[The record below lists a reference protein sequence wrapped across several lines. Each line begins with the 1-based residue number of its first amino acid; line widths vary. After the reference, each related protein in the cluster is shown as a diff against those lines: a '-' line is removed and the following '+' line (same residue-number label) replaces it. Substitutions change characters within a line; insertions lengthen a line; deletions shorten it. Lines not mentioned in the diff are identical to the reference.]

1 LSDFDLTRGFV
12 GDAPGQDLGRVLGRL
27 TIRDLQI
34 LVGARVLPLLPSDS
48 RDNRQMLEAAAG
60 RILQDRATELFTSG
74 EVRKT
79 FLRNLDPGKL
89 EELRERLRG
98 CSIDP
103 GDAKA
108 DIELLGEQ
116 CVWKV
121 AAGFFGLD
129 AEEMA
134 AAAAVPLIEQL
145 QPVFPLFEYQRSV
158 VRRTYSIVGSGHGR
172 TLIHMPTGAGKT
184 RTAMHLVSRILNEN
198 EPCVVVWLAV
208 SRELL
213 DQAAETFETAWSTL
227 GNRSVTL
234 QRFWGKTSKDPVVED
249 GLLIAGL
256 AKLYAW
262 SQRKPAE
269 FMSFCARVRLVIMDE
284 AHQAIAPT
292 YRTLID
298 QLSGMGRYNSLI
310 GLTATPGRTWSDVEE
325 DRLLSDYFDSSK
337 VVLQAGDD
345 PNPVKYLLD
354 EGYLARPKFLQIEY
368 SPEVV
373 PTASELRK
381 LAGGDD
387 FPDASLERL
396 AVDTARNLS
405 IISSVEQ
412 LLSRGHRRI
421 IVFAISVQHAEDLA
435 GGLTARG
442 VLSAVVSGETPIG
455 RREAT
460 LRTFKSRQPERM
472 VVCNY
477 GVLTTGFDAPQ
488 TSAAVIARPT
498 KSLVLYSQ
506 MVGRATRGKKAGG
519 NASCEIMTVHDPA
532 YPGFGDIAEA
542 FFNWEDVWNE
552 H

>member
-1 LSDFDLTRGFV
+1 LSVFDLNRGFV
-12 GDAPGQDLGRVLGRL
+12 GEAPGQDIDLVLRRL

-48 RDNRQMLEAAAG
+48 RDNRSMLEAAAA
-60 RILQDRATELFTSG
+60 RILQDRATELFASS
-74 EVRKT
+74 EIRKT
-79 FLRNLDPGKL
+79 FLRNLDHGKI
-89 EELRERLRG
+89 EELRQRLRG

-103 GDAKA
+103 GDSKA
-108 DIELLGEQ
+108 DIESLDQ
-116 CVWKV
+116 PRVWKI

-129 AEEMA
+129 AAETA
-134 AAAAVPLIEQL
+134 TAPAVPLFEQL
-145 QPVFPLFEYQRSV
+145 QPTFPLFEYQRSV
-158 VRRTYSIVGSGHGR
+158 VRRAYAIVGGGYGR

-198 EPCVVVWLAV
+198 EPGVVVWLAV

-213 DQAAETFETAWSTL
+213 DQAAETFENAWPAL
-227 GNRSVTL
+227 GNRSLTL
-234 QRFWGKTSKDPVVED
+234 QRFWGKTAREPEVED

-256 AKLYAW
+256 SKLHAW
-262 SQRKPAE
+262 SQRRPAE
-269 FMSFCARVRLVIMDE
+269 FMAFCTRVRLVIMDE

-292 YRTLID
+292 YSTLID
-298 QLSGMGRYNSLI
+298 QLSGLGRYNSLI
-310 GLTATPGRTWSDVEE
+310 GLTATPGRTWSDVQE
-325 DRLLSDYFDSSK
+325 DQLLSDYFDSSK
-337 VVLQAGDD
+337 VVLQAGSD

-354 EGYLARPKFLQIEY
+354 EGYLARPTFLQIEY

-373 PTASELRK
+373 PTKSELRK

-387 FPDASLERL
+387 FPEASLDRL
-396 AVDTARNLS
+396 ATDTARNLA

-421 IVFAISVQHAEDLA
+421 IVFAISVRHAEDLA

-442 VLSAVVSGETPIG
+442 VFSAVVSGEMPLTK
-455 RREAT
+455 REAT
-460 LRTFKSRQPERM
+460 LRTFKSRQPDRM
-472 VVCNY
+472 VICNF

-506 MVGRATRGKKAGG
+506 MVGRATRGKRAGG
-519 NASCEIMTVHDPA
+519 NATCEIMTVHDPA